1 MVLYMLTPRMQGELM
16 LPYSTGK
23 IHSGLLHNAFFPVRL
38 KSGETTRDILYCEG
52 ISAPNDTLHV
62 FVCHFPSMRGGEA
75 KSEWKRVKAASVV
88 RQKVDSIQDLH
99 PRAMILIFGRFER
112 AGEYTRRKRR

>member
-1 MVLYMLTPRMQGELM
+1 MVLYMPTPRMQGELM
-16 LPYSTGK
+16 LPYSIGK

-62 FVCHFPSMRGGEA
+62 FDLSFPFHAGWGGE
-75 KSEWKRVKAASVV
+75 K
-88 RQKVDSIQDLH
+88 
-99 PRAMILIFGRFER
+99 
-112 AGEYTRRKRR
+112 